1 VRTIHTYLWR
11 RLASGYLTV
20 TLSLAA
26 LIWLLEL
33 LQGLESA
40 QTGAGALVAT
50 LWQAARLVPETL
62 IDLLPLMVILA
73 GTMVL
78 GAMQRDH
85 ELTIVRGT
93 GQSWRRIAVLAA
105 APALAVAFMALLFL
119 QVAAPSL
126 QKASKRITGVGAS
139 QGGLWSPEHGLWARS
154 ESEFL
159 NVRRLEMGRI
169 PSDLVI
175 YRYADDGRLVETINA
190 EQAAVADDGTWRL
203 MQVRIRRLD
212 ERGQDRHRQR
222 ETLDWKSFITAD
234 QFELLVQPPQ
244 RLPPTELWRYL
255 AALERNNQANARF
268 SLLFWRRMALP
279 LACLGMALIAV
290 VAAAS
295 APRSSRTALRAAVAT
310 GLGLGYQLLVE
321 LISFSGLAIGLPASA
336 VALIPPLT
344 LIGVG
349 LWWVSRADS
358 GGNG

>member
-1 VRTIHTYLWR
+1 MKVLDSYLWR

-33 LQGLESA
+33 LQGLEGAGS
-40 QTGAGALVAT
+40 GAGALVAT
-50 LWQAARLVPETL
+50 VWQAARLVPETL

-73 GTMVL
+73 ATMVL

-85 ELTIVRGT
+85 ELTIFRGA
-93 GQSWRRIAVLAA
+93 GLSWRRIATLSAV
-105 APALAVAFMALLFL
+105 PALAVGFSALLFL

-126 QKASKRITGVGAS
+126 QKASKRLTGVGVS
-139 QGGLWSPEHGLWARS
+139 QGGLWSPQHGLWARGG
-154 ESEFL
+154 SEFL
-159 NVRRLEMGRI
+159 NVRRLDMGRI

-175 YRYADDGRLVETINA
+175 YRYADDGSLVETINA
-190 EQAAVADDGTWRL
+190 AQATVAEDGVWRL
-203 MQVRIRRLD
+203 QQVRLRRLD
-212 ERGQDRHRQR
+212 ERGQDRLHQQD
-222 ETLDWKSFITAD
+222 TLDWPSFITAE
-234 QFELLVQPPQ
+234 QFELLIQPPG

-255 AALERNNQANARF
+255 SALERNNQENARF

-279 LACLGMALIAV
+279 LACLGMGLIAV

-295 APRSSRTALRAAVAT
+295 APRSSRTALRAAIAT

-336 VALIPPLT
+336 VALIPPITLT
-344 LIGVG
+344 CIG

-358 GGNG
+358 AGKG